1 VAGDVDVT
9 TSSTDSGVLNDIA
22 QLTRMPARATL
33 MVLAASIAV
42 QRTSDRADG
51 WRSWVDHALLIVL
64 IAAIT
69 WLVAGLVMVAER
81 RMIATYV
88 GGDGDLTDADRRWR
102 RIRTQVTVLRRLAI
116 AIVVVVGIA
125 AILMTFPSFSDV
137 GTTLFGRPACSP
149 WWPVWPHRRRWA
161 RCSPACR
168 SPSPAR
174 SAWVTWSN
182 SRKAAGGGASRRSR

>member
-1 VAGDVDVT
+1 MT

-69 WLVAGLVMVAER
+69 WLVTASS
-81 RMIATYV
+81 
-88 GGDGDLTDADRRWR
+88 W
-102 RIRTQVTVLRRLAI
+102 
-116 AIVVVVGIA
+116 
-125 AILMTFPSFSDV
+125 
-137 GTTLFGRPACSP
+137 SP
-149 WWPVWPHRRRWA
+149 
-161 RCSPACR
+161 
-168 SPSPAR
+168 
-174 SAWVTWSN
+174 N
-182 SRKAAGGGASRRSR
+182 GA